1 MEKTPAT
8 KSYSNKEIVD
18 YYDRT
23 EVHYRR
29 AWDLQ
34 HSLAMHYGYWN
45 ADTKN
50 FRESLHQ
57 LNVEL
62 AAYAGIQQG
71 DRVLDAG
78 CGVGGSSIFLAKE
91 FNCSATGITLSKKQV
106 ESADRNAAENEVAD
120 LAKFQVADFTKLPFE
135 SNTFDAVWAV
145 ESVVHTPQKVDF
157 FKEAF
162 RVLKKGGRLV
172 IGEYLKTEKTISKKE
187 QQMLWNWLNAWAIHG
202 LNTESEYQQF
212 SNQAGFASL
221 ECQDITAHIRKS
233 SWRMYY
239 GSFFLKA
246 LSAGYRLYNPGVSY
260 FADNHHHGLYYQ
272 YPALRRK
279 LWTYQFLRATKS

>member
-1 MEKTPAT
+1 MEKSPAT
-8 KSYSNKEIVD
+8 KNYSNKEIVD

-45 ADTKN
+45 AETKN
-50 FRESLHQ
+50 FRESLRQ

-62 AAYAGIQQG
+62 AAYAGIHSG

-91 FNCSATGITLSKKQV
+91 LNCSTTGITLSQKQV
-106 ESADRNAAENEVAD
+106 ESASRNAAENGVEE
-120 LAKFQVADFTKLPFE
+120 LAKFQVADFTSLPFD
-135 SNTFDAVWAV
+135 SNSFDVVWAV
-145 ESVVHTPQKVDF
+145 ESVVHSPQKATF

-172 IGEYLKTEKTISKKE
+172 LGEYLKTERAISQKE
-187 QQMLWNWLNAWAIHG
+187 QQMLLNWLNAWAIHD
-202 LNTESEYQQF
+202 LNIEEEYRQF
-212 SNQAGFASL
+212 AEQAGFASF
-221 ECQDITAHIRKS
+221 ECRDITSHIRKS

-272 YPALRRK
+272 YPALKRQ
-279 LWTYQFLRATKS
+279 LWTYQFLRAIKS

>member
-1 MEKTPAT
+1 MKKTSAEKT
-8 KSYSNKEIVD
+8 YSNEEIVN

-50 FRESLHQ
+50 FRESLRQ

-62 AAYAGIQQG
+62 AAYAGIRAGEQ
-71 DRVLDAG
+71 VLDAG

-91 FNCSATGITLSKKQV
+91 LNCSTTGITLSEKQV
-106 ESADRNAAENEVAD
+106 ESARRNALENGVENQ
-120 LAKFQVADFTKLPFE
+120 AKFLVADFTNLPFK
-135 SNTFDAVWAV
+135 SNSFDVVWAI
-145 ESVVHTPQKVDF
+145 ESVVHTPQKAAF

-162 RVLKKGGRLV
+162 RVLKNGGRLV
-172 IGEYLKTEKTISKKE
+172 LGQYLKTERAISQKE
-187 QQMLWNWLNAWAIHG
+187 QQMLWNWLNAWAIHD
-202 LNTESEYQQF
+202 LNTEKEYLQF
-212 SNQAGFASL
+212 AEQAGFANF
-221 ECQDITAHIRKS
+221 ECKDITTHIRKS

-246 LSAGYRLYNPGVSY
+246 LSAAYRLYNPRVSY

-272 YPALRRK
+272 YPALKRK
-279 LWTYQFLRATKS
+279 LWSYQFLRATKG